1 MTLHGQAFKFLL
13 SLVTPT
19 IRGPKKNFLNVPM
32 TEEVIS
38 NYPLLGNHF
47 EIQQVAASLPALL
60 GRKKAATKNQYSLI
74 PVDED
79 WLSDAPN
86 SAPQSVAE
94 HPDTSTEGK
103 SAPLAWLRQL

>member
-1 MTLHGQAFKFLL
+1 
-13 SLVTPT
+13 
-19 IRGPKKNFLNVPM
+19 M

-60 GRKKAATKNQYSLI
+60 GRKKAVTKNQYSLI
-74 PVDED
+74 PVDEG

-103 SAPLAWLRQL
+103 SAPLAWLRQLWLHSEHEQLNEFFCLACLYTL